1 MKKLPLKSSILG
13 VLFLLVLTGCGVKGN
28 PVPFPAIPDKTPMVE
43 NLQALSKE
51 ESVLLKWNFQ
61 DKSGLISH
69 IKIERSDAGQTGN
82 ECRDCPQTFAGIGRV
97 EVKEKPADKEKREL
111 SFTDNQAVKGNTYKY
126 RLMLCEENENCSEAA
141 AAEINF
147 K

>member
-1 MKKLPLKSSILG
+1 MKKLPLKSSILV

-28 PVPFPAIPDKTPMVE
+28 PVRFPAISDKAPVVE
-43 NLQALSKE
+43 NMEALSVE
-51 ESVLLKWNFQ
+51 EAVLLKWNFQ
-61 DKSGLISH
+61 DRSGLISY

-82 ECRDCPQTFAGIGRV
+82 ECRDCPQTFTGIGRV
-97 EVKEKPADKEKREL
+97 DVKEKPADKEKREL

>member
-1 MKKLPLKSSILG
+1 MKKLALKSSILG

-28 PVPFPAIPDKTPMVE
+28 PVRLPAIPDKRPVVE
-43 NLQALSKE
+43 NMQALSME
-51 ESVLLKWNFQ
+51 EAVLLKWNFQ

-69 IKIERSDAGQTGN
+69 MKIERSDVGQTGN
-82 ECRDCPQTFAGIGRV
+82 ECRDCPLTFTGIGRIDV
-97 EVKEKPADKEKREL
+97 EDEPADQEKREL
-111 SFTDNQAVKGNTYKY
+111 SFKDNQAVKGNTYKY